1 MEISEIRIKLVEES
15 DDRLRGF
22 CSVTFREGFV
32 IRDLRIIEGE
42 SGLFVAMPSRK
53 VTAHCPRCQTKN
65 HLKARFCNHCG
76 IRLPQGRLPTD
87 PQGRPRLYADIAHPV
102 TQEFR
107 DRLQRRVVEEFQHEL
122 ERAKLPGYRSRY
134 DEGFEFD
141 AGPAEGRGGSELRG
155 HDSRG
160 GEYRR
165 VDRGQRFSGPHRAP
179 TRAGEPLE
187 VEANPAG
194 GLRPEEQPDGQARNP
209 ASPESGGNQADFP
222 S

>member
-1 MEISEIRIKLVEES
+1 MDISEIRIKLVGDS

-22 CSVTFREGFV
+22 CSITFREGFV

-76 IRLPQGRLPTD
+76 IRLPQLRLPVD

-107 DRLQRRVVEEFQHEL
+107 DRLQRQVVEEFQAEL

-141 AGPAEGRGGSELRG
+141 AGPAEGRGGEFRRFDRG
-155 HDSRG
+155 HRMA
-160 GEYRR
+160 
-165 VDRGQRFSGPHRAP
+165 GPHQGADS
-179 TRAGEPLE
+179 AGESLVLDSKAPIVQRE
-187 VEANPAG
+187 SEAGLPRTAG
-194 GLRPEEQPDGQARNP
+194 EGMAE
-209 ASPESGGNQADFP
+209 
-222 S
+222 

>member
-22 CSVTFREGFV
+22 CSLTFREGFV

-42 SGLFVAMPSRK
+42 SGMFVAMPSRK

-76 IRLPQGRLPTD
+76 IRLPQGRLPVD

-102 TQEFR
+102 TQDFR
-107 DRLQRRVVEEFQHEL
+107 DRLQKQVIDEFHLEL

-134 DEGFEFD
+134 DEGFEYD
-141 AGPAEGRGGSELRG
+141 AGPAEGRGGEFRRMDRG
-155 HDSRG
+155 HQLSAPHRPAQRSADGVAVQAGREAPAEMPESPERG
-160 GEYRR
+160 GVPE
-165 VDRGQRFSGPHRAP
+165 
-179 TRAGEPLE
+179 TAGE
-187 VEANPAG
+187 AG
-194 GLRPEEQPDGQARNP
+194 FPE
-209 ASPESGGNQADFP
+209 
-222 S
+222 

>member
-1 MEISEIRIKLVEES
+1 MEISEIRIKLVAES

-22 CSVTFREGFV
+22 CSITFREGFV

-76 IRLPQGRLPTD
+76 IRLPQGRFPVN

-107 DRLQRRVVEEFQHEL
+107 DRLQRQVIEEFQAEL

-141 AGPAEGRGGSELRG
+141 AGPAEGRGG
-155 HDSRG
+155 
-160 GEYRR
+160 EYRR
-165 VDRGQRFSGPHRAP
+165 YDRAQKFSGPHRPAARPDEPAEIQAALEAQPLREGLADAP
-179 TRAGEPLE
+179 GT
-187 VEANPAG
+187 VETPG
-194 GLRPEEQPDGQARNP
+194 KTGFSE
-209 ASPESGGNQADFP
+209 
-222 S
+222 

>member
-1 MEISEIRIKLVEES
+1 MDISEIRIKLVGDTE
-15 DDRLRGF
+15 DRLRGF
-22 CSVTFREGFV
+22 CSITFREGFV

-76 IRLPQGRLPTD
+76 IRLPQLRLPVD

-102 TQEFR
+102 TQDFR
-107 DRLQRRVVEEFQHEL
+107 DRLQRQVVEEFQAEL

-141 AGPAEGRGGSELRG
+141 AGPAEGRGGEF
-155 HDSRG
+155 
-160 GEYRR
+160 RR
-165 VDRGQRFSGPHRAP
+165 FDRGQRLAGPHQGANSAAESMVFQANEPVAERDSALESP
-179 TRAGEPLE
+179 RTAGEGTAE
-187 VEANPAG
+187 
-194 GLRPEEQPDGQARNP
+194 
-209 ASPESGGNQADFP
+209 
-222 S
+222 

>member
-1 MEISEIRIKLVEES
+1 MDISEIRIKLVGDS

-22 CSVTFREGFV
+22 CSITFREGFV

-76 IRLPQGRLPTD
+76 IRLPQLRLPVD

-107 DRLQRRVVEEFQHEL
+107 DRLQRQVVEEFQAEL

-141 AGPAEGRGGSELRG
+141 AGPAEGRGGEFRRPERG
-155 HDSRG
+155 HRLAGAHQGVNS
-160 GEYRR
+160 
-165 VDRGQRFSGPHRAP
+165 
-179 TRAGEPLE
+179 AGESMVFDSKEPIAQRDS
-187 VEANPAG
+187 EA
-194 GLRPEEQPDGQARNP
+194 GLPRT
-209 ASPESGGNQADFP
+209 ADEGMAE
-222 S
+222 

>member
-1 MEISEIRIKLVEES
+1 MDISEIRIKLVGDTE
-15 DDRLRGF
+15 DRLRGF
-22 CSVTFREGFV
+22 CSITFREGFV

-76 IRLPQGRLPTD
+76 IRLPQLRLPVD

-107 DRLQRRVVEEFQHEL
+107 DRLQRQVVEEFQAEL
-122 ERAKLPGYRSRY
+122 ERAKIPGYRSRY

-141 AGPAEGRGGSELRG
+141 AGPAEGKGGGEFRRFDRG
-155 HDSRG
+155 HRHG
-160 GEYRR
+160 
-165 VDRGQRFSGPHRAP
+165 GPHQAVNP
-179 TRAGEPLE
+179 EAESMVLE
-187 VEANPAG
+187 SKDSAG
-194 GLRPEEQPDGQARNP
+194 GRDSTSLPART
-209 ASPESGGNQADFP
+209 ASEGTAE
-222 S
+222 

>member
-1 MEISEIRIKLVEES
+1 MDISEIRIKLVGDS

-22 CSVTFREGFV
+22 CSITFREGFV

-76 IRLPQGRLPTD
+76 IRLPQLRLPVD

-107 DRLQRRVVEEFQHEL
+107 DHLQRRVVEEFQAEL

-141 AGPAEGRGGSELRG
+141 AGPAEGRSGEFRRFDRG
-155 HDSRG
+155 HRLA
-160 GEYRR
+160 
-165 VDRGQRFSGPHRAP
+165 GPHRGANS
-179 TRAGEPLE
+179 AGEPA
-187 VEANPAG
+187 VWDSK
-194 GLRPEEQPDGQARNP
+194 EQGEKGD
-209 ASPESGGNQADFP
+209 SQADLP
-222 S
+222 RAAGEGMAE

>member
-22 CSVTFREGFV
+22 CSITFREGFV
-32 IRDLRIIEGE
+32 IRDLRVIEGE
-42 SGLFVAMPSRK
+42 AGLFVAMPSRK

-76 IRLPQGRLPTD
+76 IRLPQGRLPVD

-107 DRLQRRVVEEFQHEL
+107 DRLQRQVIEEFQAEL

-141 AGPAEGRGGSELRG
+141 AGPAEGRNHEF
-155 HDSRG
+155 
-160 GEYRR
+160 RR
-165 VDRGQRFSGPHRAP
+165 FDRAQKIPGPHRPAIHP
-179 TRAGEPLE
+179 TGRER
-187 VEANPAG
+187 VESIPSSEH
-194 GLRPEEQPDGQARNP
+194 RPEEEQ
-209 ASPESGGNQADFP
+209 GGKAVPGTPGEAGF
-222 S
+222 SE

>member
-1 MEISEIRIKLVEES
+1 MDISEIRIKLVGDS

-22 CSVTFREGFV
+22 CSITFREGFV

-76 IRLPQGRLPTD
+76 IRLPQLRLPVD

-107 DRLQRRVVEEFQHEL
+107 DRLQRQVVEEFQAEL

-141 AGPAEGRGGSELRG
+141 AGPAEGRGGEFRRFDRG
-155 HDSRG
+155 HRMA
-160 GEYRR
+160 
-165 VDRGQRFSGPHRAP
+165 GPHQGADS
-179 TRAGEPLE
+179 AGESLVLDSKAPI
-187 VEANPAG
+187 VQRDSEAGLPRTAG
-194 GLRPEEQPDGQARNP
+194 EGMAE
-209 ASPESGGNQADFP
+209 
-222 S
+222 

>member
-1 MEISEIRIKLVEES
+1 MEISEIRIKLVAES

-22 CSVTFREGFV
+22 CSITFREGFV

-76 IRLPQGRLPTD
+76 IRLPQGRLPVD

-107 DRLQRRVVEEFQHEL
+107 DRLQRQVIEEFQAEL

-141 AGPAEGRGGSELRG
+141 AGPAEGRGG
-155 HDSRG
+155 
-160 GEYRR
+160 EYRR
-165 VDRGQRFSGPHRAP
+165 YDRAQKFSGPHRPAARP
-179 TRAGEPLE
+179 DEPAEIQAALE
-187 VEANPAG
+187 AQPLREGLADVPGTVETPG
-194 GLRPEEQPDGQARNP
+194 KTGFSE
-209 ASPESGGNQADFP
+209 
-222 S
+222 